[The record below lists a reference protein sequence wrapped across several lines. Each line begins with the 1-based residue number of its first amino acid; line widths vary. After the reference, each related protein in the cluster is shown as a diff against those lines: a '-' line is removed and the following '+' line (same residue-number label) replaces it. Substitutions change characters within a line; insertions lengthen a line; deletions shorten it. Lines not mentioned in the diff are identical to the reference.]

1 MSVGC
6 GTRARR
12 CGALFEVLSTIGS
25 TLASFALLFCFP
37 ELCDNADK
45 SRRCSELIVLQLF
58 CGSHVGL
65 GFAPGSHLL
74 VGWGLGAL

>member
-6 GTRARR
+6 GTSARR

-25 TLASFALLFCFP
+25 TLASFASLVCFP
-37 ELCDNADK
+37 ELCDK

-58 CGSHVGL
+58 GGSHVGL
-65 GFAPGSHLL
+65 AFAPGSHLL